1 MSPKIK
7 PLSEY
12 FVSWDG
18 WICEVE
24 DENGC
29 PCGFVVGC
37 DSGDML
43 EHLKDEH
50 NIKAENEF

>member
-1 MSPKIK
+1 MSPKIWNILLAGMAGCVK
-7 PLSEY
+7 LKMKL
-12 FVSWDG
+12 D
-18 WICEVE
+18 
-24 DENGC
+24 GC